1 EGPAESGMMG
11 VMHERPED
19 SAPAP
24 QPAPKSSYELP
35 NRKNTSLRNIL
46 WALGLTMAIVVV
58 VGISFFG
65 AGSITEQETPESS
78 RVDVAARAEAAA
90 GFSIAVPEPGDTWQE
105 RSARFYD
112 GQEPRWQIDYTS
124 PQGQLVVLVQ
134 GRSSARRCCRPPFR
148 EPWSSRNSRSM
159 GSTARCSAAAV
170 TARAFTRSPVTARG
184 GASSLAAR
192 ESSRSWKCS
201 PRQRSNP

>member
-1 EGPAESGMMG
+1 MMG

-65 AGSITEQETPESS
+65 AGSITEQETPENS
-78 RVDVAARAEAAA
+78 RVDVAASAERAEAAA
-90 GFSIAVPEPGDTWQE
+90 GFSVAVPEPGDTWQE
-105 RSARFYD
+105 RSARFDD

-134 GRSSARRCCRPPFR
+134 GPQLSAAMLSSAVPGAVVEQEQQIDGVDCQVL
-148 EPWSSRNSRSM
+148 S
-159 GSTARCSAAAV
+159 GSGDGQGLHAVACDGEGWGFVTRGEGELEELEVLASAAIE
-170 TARAFTRSPVTARG
+170 
-184 GASSLAAR
+184 SL
-192 ESSRSWKCS
+192 S
-201 PRQRSNP
+201 

>member
-1 EGPAESGMMG
+1 MSGSASPTMRNVAVTGRSSHMEGPAESGMMG

-65 AGSITEQETPESS
+65 AGASPNRRRDRKSTRLNSSHVAISYAVFCLKKKKIKLQEDTIM
-78 RVDVAARAEAAA
+78 RA
-90 GFSIAVPEPGDTWQE
+90 
-105 RSARFYD
+105 
-112 GQEPRWQIDYTS
+112 
-124 PQGQLVVLVQ
+124 
-134 GRSSARRCCRPPFR
+134 
-148 EPWSSRNSRSM
+148 
-159 GSTARCSAAAV
+159 
-170 TARAFTRSPVTARG
+170 
-184 GASSLAAR
+184 
-192 ESSRSWKCS
+192 
-201 PRQRSNP
+201 